1 MSGNSNG
8 FGGSVARYLRMGETF
23 ESPAAPT
30 AVAPGEMGEAGGA
43 VARYLKVERHER
55 PVARQRPAAEK
66 RPVAKKRSVAKKRP
80 AAKKRSVAKK
90 RPAAKKQ
97 RRLHVHHE
105 APQPRPAAV
114 KKLSLPVMVQ
124 CPDCDA
130 KVARGW
136 IQCPN
141 CALLLDTAA

>member
-8 FGGSVARYLRMGETF
+8 FGNSVARYLRMGETF

-30 AVAPGEMGEAGGA
+30 AVAPGEIGEAGGA
-43 VARYLKVERHER
+43 VARYLKIERHER
-55 PVARQRPAAEK
+55 PVAKQRPAAEK
-66 RPVAKKRSVAKKRP
+66 RP
-80 AAKKRSVAKK
+80 VAKK

-136 IQCPN
+136 TQCPN